1 MKIRIDFIIA
11 FLYFAIIGLGL
22 CLRKNVILI
31 IASIL
36 SFVFLIL
43 YLFKRHIT
51 SLTDIESYDAKGI
64 EKCQKFSV
72 KELLGLLNDSNRKNK
87 GGKRK

>member
-43 YLFKRHIT
+43 YLFKSFVT
-51 SLTDIESYDAKGI
+51 SIKWNSQDIG
-64 EKCQKFSV
+64 KCQKFSV

-87 GGKRK
+87 GGNRK